1 MGWEADWR
9 LSQIDVLRD
18 SPKATGSCKGRPGT
32 RPLYFHSN
40 VNAAFKAT
48 ATLESTSRT
57 PGRQPARW
65 YCTGMSAPSIPNI
78 TIDTNCI
85 VGLFDANSET
95 ATSVDELRELMRY
108 AMSGAITLCVTTRVE
123 VDFSRDTNE
132 ERRAE
137 MMHHIAMVPVIGS
150 VARFDQS
157 KFDGPDVLVGPEH
170 QGLLAEVK
178 GVVFPGLVPESRKYL
193 NKLADIDHLVGHKIA
208 GRDVFVTDDGAIL
221 RRYAQLRDGVGI
233 LVMNPAEC
241 LRYVDAHHAR
251 QVKRDLVPSNYDAA
265 YRDTRLKGTV
275 TFDYS
280 NNDHRFTV
288 GEGLHLFETRWSKGS
303 DTTIHAYNSTP
314 SIDKL
319 AIAKGANEISQI
331 FDATAYDF
339 SSNSRSPT
347 VGQIVVWLNANGLY
361 AATKIVAIADD
372 KRGAPSDEL
381 TFDFVILVDGS
392 IDFSKA

>member
-1 MGWEADWR
+1 M
-9 LSQIDVLRD
+9 
-18 SPKATGSCKGRPGT
+18 T
-32 RPLYFHSN
+32 
-40 VNAAFKAT
+40 
-48 ATLESTSRT
+48 
-57 PGRQPARW
+57 
-65 YCTGMSAPSIPNI
+65 APSIPKI
-78 TIDTNCI
+78 TIDTNCV

-108 AMSGAITLCVTTRVE
+108 AMSGTITLCVTTRVE
-123 VDFSRDTNE
+123 IDFARDKNE
-132 ERRAE
+132 GRRAE
-137 MMHHIAMVPVIGS
+137 MMHHIAMIPVIGS

-157 KFDGPDVLVGPEH
+157 TFDGPDVLIGLEH

-178 GVVFPGLVPESRKYL
+178 GIVFPGLTPQSGKYL

-251 QVKRDLVPSNYDAA
+251 QVKKDLVPTNDDTA
-265 YRDTRLKGTV
+265 YRDKRIKGTA

-303 DTTIHAYNSTP
+303 NTTIHAYNSAP
-314 SIDKL
+314 SINKL
-319 AIAKGANEISQI
+319 AIAKRANEILQI
-331 FDATAYDF
+331 VDATAYDF
-339 SSNSRSPT
+339 SSNSRSPSL
-347 VGQIVVWLNANGLY
+347 GQIVVWLNTNGLY
-361 AATKIVAIADD
+361 AATKIVALADD
-372 KRGAPSDEL
+372 NRGALSDEL
-381 TFDFVILVDGS
+381 SFDFVILADGS
-392 IDFSKA
+392 TDFSKA